1 MTITEKQKSIII
13 AVGVLTAALG
23 FSNIAGLIDQLP
35 KDLDVII
42 TAISS
47 LISVVTA
54 YYKKVEDT
62 VKE

>member
-23 FSNIAGLIDQLP
+23 FSNIAGLVDQLP
-35 KDLDVII
+35 KDLEVII
-42 TAISS
+42 TAVSS

-54 YYKKVEDT
+54 YYKKVEGT
-62 VKE
+62 VK